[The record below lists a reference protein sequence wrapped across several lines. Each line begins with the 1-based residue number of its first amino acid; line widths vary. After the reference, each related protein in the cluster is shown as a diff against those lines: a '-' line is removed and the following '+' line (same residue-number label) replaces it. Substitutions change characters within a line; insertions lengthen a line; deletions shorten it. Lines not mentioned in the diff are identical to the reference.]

1 VISLTPPKSNLQRDL
16 RFALRSLRKSPGFT
30 ATAILTLALGIGA
43 NTAIFQLLDAV
54 RLRSLPVADPQS
66 LASVQIRGGNHGF
79 GVTADETKLSYPLWQ
94 QIRTQQQ
101 AFSGVFAWQSNDF
114 RLGQAGQERR
124 AQGLWVSGEIFT
136 ALGIAPVKGRVFTA
150 EDDHPDCGVRGAV
163 ISYALWQSE
172 FAQQDSAIGSTLM
185 IQGHPTEVLGVAPP
199 GFFGLEVGKKF
210 DFAVPLCSVSAYS
223 PTAGEALTRRDFFWL
238 SVIGRLK
245 PDWTATRASA
255 QVDAISPGIIEATLP
270 DGYSNSYLDRY
281 RQFRLAAYPAG
292 NGISQLRKTYDT
304 SLSLLLGTTGLV
316 LLIACANLANLM
328 LARASTREREMA
340 VRLALGA
347 SRWQLIRQLLAEGLV
362 LAGGGAL
369 LGFGLASVLSRS
381 VVRLLSNEENLLRLD
396 LSTDWRVLAF
406 TAAIALSTCVIFSL
420 APAFRSS
427 RTEPGTALKV
437 GGRGMTA
444 GRGRFSFQR
453 TLVVSQIAVSLVL
466 LVGAL
471 LFVRSFRNLMT
482 LDPGFRERGIVFT
495 FLDLSR
501 LNLPPERVEPFV
513 REVLEQVRSIPQVE
527 TAATSTHVPLN
538 GSSWSLGVDLQG
550 SQGTSKFSWASP
562 GYLQTMQIPLLAG
575 RDFNDR
581 DTRMSPHVAIINET
595 FARQFLAGANPIGKT
610 LRTRAEPDFPSAEY
624 QIIGVVKDT
633 KYANLRDITPPM
645 AFGPVPQF
653 PGPGSWS
660 HLFIRSSAPPAALI
674 SAVRQKIARV
684 NPEIATEFHVFQ
696 TDIRNGLVR
705 ERMMAL
711 LSGFF
716 GALAALLATIGL
728 YGVISYIIATRRN
741 EIGIRMALGA
751 IPQDIIGNIIRQT
764 LLMLALGVGAGI
776 LLSLAAARGAG
787 TLLFGLQPND
797 PLSLVAASAFLVA
810 VALIASYVP
819 ARRAS
824 RIDPTIALRCE

>member
-1 VISLTPPKSNLQRDL
+1 MISLTPPKSNLPREL

-66 LASVQIRGGNHGF
+66 LASVQIRGGNRTF
-79 GVTADETKLSYPLWQ
+79 GVRADETKLSYPLWQ
-94 QIRTQQQ
+94 EIRAQQQ
-101 AFSGVFAWQSNDF
+101 AFSTMFAWQSNDF
-114 RLGQAGQERR
+114 RLGQGSEEQR
-124 AQGLWVSGEIFT
+124 AQGVWVSGETFAT
-136 ALGIAPVKGRVFTA
+136 LGIAPVKGRLFTP
-150 EDDHPDCGVRGAV
+150 EDDRPGCGAPGAV
-163 ISYALWQSE
+163 ISYAFWQNH
-172 FAQQDSAIGSTLM
+172 FGRQDSAIGSILT
-185 IQGHPTEVLGVAPP
+185 IEGQPTEVLGVTPP

-223 PTAGEALTRRDFFWL
+223 PAGSEVLRRRDFFWL
-238 SVIGRLK
+238 SIIGRLK
-245 PDWTATRASA
+245 PDWTVARAAA
-255 QVDAISPGIIEATLP
+255 QLDAISPGIIEATLP

-281 RQFRLAAYPAG
+281 RQFRLTAYPAG
-292 NGISQLRKTYDT
+292 NGVSELRKTYDT
-304 SLSLLLGTTGLV
+304 SLSLLLGITGLV

-347 SRWQLIRQLLAEGLV
+347 SRWQLIRQLLAEGLL
-362 LAGGGAL
+362 LAGGGAI
-369 LGFGLASVLSRS
+369 LGFALAKVLSRS
-381 VVRLLSNEENLLRLD
+381 VVGVLSSEDNLLRLD

-406 TAAIALSTCVIFSL
+406 TAAIALSTCVVFSL

-427 RTEPGTALKV
+427 QTEPATVLKV
-437 GGRGMTA
+437 GGRGMTS

-453 TLVVSQIAVSLVL
+453 ALVVSQIAVSLVL

-482 LDPGFRERGIVFT
+482 LDPGFRETGIVFS
-495 FLDLSR
+495 FLNLMKLD
-501 LNLPPERVEPFV
+501 LPPERVEPFL
-513 REVLEQVRSIPQVE
+513 REVLEQIRSIPQVE
-527 TAATSTHVPLN
+527 SAATSTHVPLN
-538 GSSWSLGVDLQG
+538 GTSWSLGVDLQG
-550 SQGTSKFSWASP
+550 SQGASKFAWVSP
-562 GYLQTMQIPLLAG
+562 GYFQTMQIPLLAG

-581 DTRMSPHVAIINET
+581 DTRTSPHAAIVNQT
-595 FARQFLAGANPIGKT
+595 FARTFLAGANPIGKT
-610 LRTRAEPDFPSAEY
+610 LRTRAEPDFPATEY
-624 QIIGVVKDT
+624 QIVGEVKDT
-633 KYANLRDITPPM
+633 KYASLRDVTPPLT
-645 AFGPVPQF
+645 FGPLSQF
-653 PGPGSWS
+653 PAPRTWS
-660 HLFIRSSAPPAALI
+660 SLFVRSSIPASALI
-674 SAVRQKIARV
+674 SAVRQKLVQV
-684 NPEIATEFHVFQ
+684 NPGIQTEFHVFRA
-696 TDIRNGLVR
+696 DIQNGLVR

-716 GALAALLATIGL
+716 GALAALLAMIGL

-751 IPQDIIGNIIRQT
+751 IPQDIVGDIIRRT
-764 LLMLALGVGAGI
+764 LLMLAVGVTAGI
-776 LLSLAAARGAG
+776 LLSLAVARGAG

-824 RIDPTIALRCE
+824 RIDPTVALRCE